1 MVILQEEELSTA
13 SHPLHTGNRS
23 QPSSK
28 ELARSNYTKLRW
40 ISAVFLTHS
49 RLFWAL
55 TVFLVHSHLITDIL
69 KRKRKDFNN
78 VKVNKVTKQNGAWA
92 TVSWGLP
99 GTASA
104 LFSVPITDGRLW
116 SSEKPKL
123 TAETATGK
131 ANIFEFWSREV
142 FLGKEKQLPP
152 NPTVF
157 TRT

>member
-1 MVILQEEELSTA
+1 MVILQEKELSTA

-28 ELARSNYTKLRW
+28 KLARSDYTELRW
-40 ISAVFLTHS
+40 IWAVFLTHS

-55 TVFLVHSHLITDIL
+55 TVFLVHSHLITDML
-69 KRKRKDFNN
+69 TRKRKDFNIG
-78 VKVNKVTKQNGAWA
+78 KVNKVTNQNGAWA
-92 TVSWGLP
+92 TVSWGLS
-99 GTASA
+99 GIASA
-104 LFSVPITDGRLW
+104 LFSVPITNGRLW
-116 SSEKPKL
+116 SSEKPNL
-123 TAETATGK
+123 TAETVTGK

-142 FLGKEKQLPP
+142 FLGKVKQLPP